1 MGQVLTCKQSDGGN
15 EIFPSY
21 YSSTCGGHTE
31 NSKNVFGDSFGPL
44 TGVPCPHCETVAKPK
59 DFFWPMIRFGK
70 AEVADKLVRRYPT
83 LKKLG
88 KITDISPAGWS
99 KNGKITRL
107 VKVRI
112 IGSNGKSDFLRAED
126 FRLTLDP
133 TGRKLKSSVCQI
145 VDWEDYWAFL
155 SGRGWGHGVGMC
167 QYGAEGMAREG
178 GSAEQI
184 LSYYYPASRL
194 KSIY

>member
-1 MGQVLTCKQSDGGN
+1 
-15 EIFPSY
+15 
-21 YSSTCGGHTE
+21 
-31 NSKNVFGDSFGPL
+31 
-44 TGVPCPHCETVAKPK
+44 
-59 DFFWPMIRFGK
+59 MIRFGK